1 MSALTS
7 VHHRVSRP
15 TAIAGLAAC
24 LLAAALVTPAARA
37 DDDLTQTI
45 DPNQAQGEGQT
56 VLDEGHIDIGPTLGT
71 GEFILEAH
79 DDTGETSVWRRLSD
93 VVVEVNDEGMMTMPD
108 DDTYSFIGAEPGSS
122 IWMIPQTQ
130 QTGVAWL
137 GWNTQEPQ
145 LMQTVSGGVTFSLLG
160 IEGPGDATVYLQSG
174 NFGAP
179 EVIWS
184 SQNAFPQ
191 DSWIEVNTH
200 THANWAFTEKG
211 LYLMRF
217 RISATTLAGDEISTE
232 DTLRIAVGSD
242 ADTDAAFAAQWE
254 GEPQTEA
261 ASGAQSEPS
270 GGAPASDQGAPLSG
284 AAAGGSGSSSAMPV
298 VLAGAGIVAA
308 ALLIA
313 AIAFVVSGRRARQR
327 VWEAR
332 RAADEQA
339 EQKHRDGT
347 SGRGTSD
354 E

>member
-1 MSALTS
+1 MSTLTS
-7 VHHRVSRP
+7 VHHRVGRRP
-15 TAIAGLAAC
+15 AIEGLAAC
-24 LLAAALVTPAARA
+24 LLAAALVAPAAQA

-45 DPNQAQGEGQT
+45 DPDQAQGEGQT
-56 VLDEGHIDIGPTLGT
+56 VLDDGHIDIGPTLGT

-93 VVVEVNDEGMMTMPD
+93 VVVKVNDGGMMTMPD

-160 IEGPGDATVYLQSG
+160 VEGPGETTVYLQSG
-174 NFGAP
+174 NFGTP
-179 EVIWS
+179 EVVWS

-200 THANWAFTEKG
+200 THANWAFTAKG

-242 ADTDAAFAAQWE
+242 ADTDAAFAAQWG
-254 GEPQTEA
+254 GEPQTDA

-270 GGAPASDQGAPLSG
+270 GDAPASDQGAPPSG
-284 AAAGGSGSSSAMPV
+284 AAADDSGSPSARPI
-298 VLAGAGIVAA
+298 VLAGAGVVAA

-313 AIAFVVSGRRARQR
+313 AIALVVSGRRTRQR

-332 RAADEQA
+332 RATEERAA
-339 EQKHRDGT
+339 HGRRDTT
-347 SGRGTSD
+347 SGGGTSD